1 MNVALKRKKKL
12 IEDLNRHFSKED
24 KEETNRYEKMLN
36 IANHQG
42 NENQTHSE
50 IAPYICQDGYHQEEP
65 K

>member
-1 MNVALKRKKKL
+1 M
-12 IEDLNRHFSKED
+12 EDLNRHFSKED
-24 KEETNRYEKMLN
+24 REVTNRYEKMLN

-42 NENQTHSE
+42 NENQNHSE